1 MDSGDFAPCRLFSGY
16 ESPGPSR
23 LYRVVAVPR
32 EGGDYMDSVT
42 QMLKF
47 VNYLGYD
54 FASWGSVGGEVWGDN
69 CDVHIIIALSTQQFV
84 VDRYL
89 CFRGSFLRKVGGPE
103 ESCFNPLLSLM
114 GLSD

>member
-1 MDSGDFAPCRLFSGY
+1 MDLVT
-16 ESPGPSR
+16 
-23 LYRVVAVPR
+23 LLLKVV
-32 EGGDYMDSVT
+32 DY
-42 QMLKF
+42 LC
-47 VNYLGYD
+47 YD
-54 FASWGSVGGEVWGDN
+54 FAGWGGVGGEVWGDN